1 MSGNGEAEN
10 VDQIVLVSQ
19 FISSLRSG
27 LQAKVAG
34 IESGMDEI
42 VTKAWFQKS
51 EMERDSWT
59 GCRNATRGLLD

>member
-19 FISSLRSG
+19 FISSLRSE

-34 IESGMDEI
+34 IERDMDEI
-42 VTKAWFQKS
+42 VTKARF
-51 EMERDSWT
+51 
-59 GCRNATRGLLD
+59 

>member
-42 VTKAWFQKS
+42 VTKA
-51 EMERDSWT
+51 
-59 GCRNATRGLLD
+59 